1 MSKLNKTNKAQKA
14 AKITGKELSPIHS
27 HLIMAERKDY
37 LHSEIDKLSQKIQ
50 ELREKKKL
58 LEDELYLGS

>member
-1 MSKLNKTNKAQKA
+1 MSKLNKSNKVQKA
-14 AKITGKELSPIHS
+14 AGATDKKLYPIHS

-50 ELREKKKL
+50 ELRKKKKL
-58 LEDELYLGS
+58 LEDELHLGS

>member
-1 MSKLNKTNKAQKA
+1 MSKLNKTNRVQKA
-14 AKITGKELSPIHS
+14 AKADDKKLSPIHS

-50 ELREKKKL
+50 ELREKKRL

>member
-1 MSKLNKTNKAQKA
+1 MSKLKKSKKVQKA
-14 AKITGKELSPIHS
+14 AGATDNKLSPIHS

-58 LEDELYLGS
+58 LEDELYFGS

>member
-1 MSKLNKTNKAQKA
+1 MSKLNKTKKAQKEA
-14 AKITGKELSPIHS
+14 NATYGKLSPIHS

-50 ELREKKKL
+50 ELRKKKKL